1 MCGKIL
7 VILFYL
13 NIRDGTGTEDPL
25 DTASFPRSHAE
36 QASRVNLN
44 LRETSLWRVQHVQSP
59 ASFLHAMGSHLP
71 LVSGAVS
78 PLRQL
83 RSGCFYAGQQGL
95 HKEDS
100 RKKPKPVRQSH

>member
-7 VILFYL
+7 VILFYV

-44 LRETSLWRVQHVQSP
+44 LRETSLHVE
-59 ASFLHAMGSHLP
+59 
-71 LVSGAVS
+71 GAVCAES
-78 PLRQL
+78 SKLSTCHGVTL
-83 RSGCFYAGQQGL
+83 ASCVRSCLSSQTIAQWL
-95 HKEDS
+95 LLCWS
-100 RKKPKPVRQSH
+100 ARAP